1 MTSLR
6 DVAER
11 AQVAV
16 STVSAALNGTR
27 PVKAETKRRIERAAA
42 ELGYRPNL
50 LARGLVSKRTRILA
64 LLLPRPAAGSG

>member
-1 MTSLR
+1 MSSLR

-27 PVKAETKRRIERAAA
+27 PVAAATKERIEQAAA
-42 ELGYRPNL
+42 ELGYRPNV
-50 LARGLVSKRTRILA
+50 LARG
-64 LLLPRPAAGSG
+64 AG